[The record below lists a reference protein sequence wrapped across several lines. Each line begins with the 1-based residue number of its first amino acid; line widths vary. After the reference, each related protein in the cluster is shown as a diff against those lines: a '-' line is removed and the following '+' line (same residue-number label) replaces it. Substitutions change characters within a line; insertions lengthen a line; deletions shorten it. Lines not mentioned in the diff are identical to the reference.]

1 MKISVSMLSTYLFC
15 PRKLFLEQVLALK
28 EPIKESTALGALRH
42 SVYSSINQSEERI
55 VASIAEKLQYSQLIS
70 SYKAFYSKI
79 LREQI
84 IKNKPSLRQFNLDLA
99 EVFRRTWPLMLNEA
113 ESRSNNVFSFIQQHN
128 VYGKELWERL
138 TPKILSEHKI
148 ESELLQLKGII
159 DRIEIYDQGYVPIE
173 LKTGKMPKE
182 GVWPGH
188 RIQIA
193 AYAMLIEERYSTKV
207 KEGFVRYLDS
217 NESRQIAI
225 NPFMKDE
232 IKQVIAEIQELLRN
246 ASLPNYCSNKNKCVN
261 CGLRNTCYDEEKVT
275 TMLSEMQ

>member
-1 MKISVSMLSTYLFC
+1 MKISVSMLATYMFC

-28 EPIKESTALGALRH
+28 EPPKESTALGSLRH
-42 SVYSSINQSEERI
+42 NVYNSINQSEERI
-55 VASIAEKLQYSQLIS
+55 VASIAEKIQYSQLIS
-70 SYKAFYSKI
+70 SYKAFYSNI

-99 EVFRRTWPLMLNEA
+99 EVFKKTWPLMLNEA

-159 DRIEIYDQGYVPIE
+159 DRIEVYDEGYIPIE

-188 RIQIA
+188 RIQIV
-193 AYAMLIEERYSTKV
+193 AYAMLVEEKYSTKV

-225 NPFMKDE
+225 NPFMKEE
-232 IKQVIAEIQELLRN
+232 IRQITSEIQEMLKS
-246 ASLPNYCSNKNKCVN
+246 ADLPYYCSNRNKCVN
-261 CGLRNTCYDEEKVT
+261 CGLRSTCYDEEKVT

>member
-1 MKISVSMLSTYLFC
+1 MKISVSMLAAYLFC

-28 EPIKESTALGALRH
+28 EPPKESAALGSLRH

-55 VASIAEKLQYSQLIS
+55 VASIAEKIQYSQLVS
-70 SYKAFYSKI
+70 SYKTFYSKI

-99 EVFRRTWPLMLNEA
+99 EVFRRTWPLILNEA

-159 DRIEIYDQGYVPIE
+159 DRIEIYDEGYVPIE
-173 LKTGKMPKE
+173 LKTGKMPRE

-193 AYAMLIEERYSTKV
+193 AYAMLVEEKYSTKV

-232 IKQVIAEIQELLRN
+232 IRQIIAKIQELLKN
-246 ASLPNYCSNKNKCVN
+246 ASFPIYCSNRNKCVN
-261 CGLRNTCYDEEKVT
+261 CGLKNTCYDEEKVT

>member
-1 MKISVSMLSTYLFC
+1 MKISVSMLSEYLFC

-28 EPIKESTALGALRH
+28 EPPKESTALGSLRH
-42 SVYSSINQSEERI
+42 SVYNSINRSEERI
-55 VASIAEKLQYSQLIS
+55 VSSIAEKIQYSQLIS
-70 SYKAFYSKI
+70 SYKLFYSNI

-84 IKNKPSLRQFNLDLA
+84 IKNKPSLRSFNLDLA
-99 EVFRRTWPLMLNEA
+99 GVFRKTWPLILSEA

-138 TPKILSEHKI
+138 TPKILSEQKI

-159 DRIEIYDQGYVPIE
+159 DRIEIYDTGYVPVE

-193 AYAMLIEERYSTKV
+193 AYAMLIEESYKTSV
-207 KEGFVRYLDS
+207 KEGLIRYLDA
-217 NESRQIAI
+217 NETRQIAI
-225 NPFMKDE
+225 NPFMKEE
-232 IKQVIAEIQELLRN
+232 IRQITSEIHELLKD
-246 ASLPNYCSNKNKCVN
+246 ASLPNYCQNKNKCVN
-261 CGLRNTCYDEEKVT
+261 CGLRSTCYDEEKVT